1 MQLLISVTDVVEAQA
16 ALSGCADIID
26 VKNPAEGALGAASV
40 LALRDL
46 CGLLPPDRPSS
57 AALGD
62 SNTPAGAL
70 ALAAYAAA
78 QLRVSYVKVGLG
90 QIEPE
95 AAVSLLQTVQSAI
108 RLANPACRLV
118 AVAYADGYL
127 IDALPW
133 QQLPEIVAAA
143 QVWGCMIDT
152 AVKDGRNLFDHCS
165 ETELEG
171 WLANCHQAGLGTALA
186 GSLGLAQLPVVRRLQ
201 PDVVGFRG
209 AACRG
214 DRTQG
219 RVEATLVAQLHTALF
234 A

>member
-26 VKNPAEGALGAASV
+26 LKNPAEGALGAASV
-40 LALRDL
+40 LALREV
-46 CGLLPPDRPSS
+46 CAMLPPDRPGS

-78 QLRVSYVKVGLG
+78 QLNVRYVKVGLA

-95 AAVSLLQTVQSAI
+95 AAVALLQIVQSGM
-108 RLANPACRLV
+108 RLANPACQLV
-118 AVAYADGYL
+118 AVAYADAHL
-127 IDALPW
+127 INAVSWRL
-133 QQLPEIVAAA
+133 LPEIAGAA

-165 ETELEG
+165 ETELKG
-171 WLANCHQAGLGTALA
+171 WLANCHQAGLATALA
-186 GSLGLAQLPVVRRLQ
+186 GSLGLAQLPAVRRLQ

-214 DRTQG
+214 DRSRG
-219 RVEATLVAQLHTALF
+219 RVEAGLVAQLHAALS